1 MWITGSEELSLKL
14 RRYWRIRKPIHIVP
28 NRPRDLAR
36 APARPILRRTESSH
50 LELVFLGRF
59 SPAHKGLDWLVAVL
73 TDEPERMA
81 NYRVTFQG
89 RGEFLGALE
98 ALSRRL
104 GPTRVRVLPWGATA
118 GTLAAADVLIL
129 TSRYEGTPLVAI
141 EAIWAGVPVV
151 ATLESGLT
159 EILPQACLFPFG
171 DRAAFLSALE
181 RMRSP
186 TGREEA
192 VAYAQERMKI
202 VLSENR
208 YRQSMCGVVE
218 GFGALR
224 SRKGLAAQVG

>member
-1 MWITGSEELSLKL
+1 
-14 RRYWRIRKPIHIVP
+14 
-28 NRPRDLAR
+28 
-36 APARPILRRTESSH
+36 
-50 LELVFLGRF
+50 
-59 SPAHKGLDWLVAVL
+59 
-73 TDEPERMA
+73 
-81 NYRVTFQG
+81 
-89 RGEFLGALE
+89 
-98 ALSRRL
+98 
-104 GPTRVRVLPWGATA
+104 
-118 GTLAAADVLIL
+118 
-129 TSRYEGTPLVAI
+129 LVAI